1 MEDQGSVGEEQ
12 GSVVVVALDKDG
24 HVETGASRSSSRGLQ
39 WIVDRV
45 DCRACENQS
54 LDESPNEPEVE

>member
-24 HVETGASRSSSRGLQ
+24 HVETGASRSSNIGL
-39 WIVDRV
+39 
-45 DCRACENQS
+45 
-54 LDESPNEPEVE
+54 